1 LQRPGRQ
8 ETRCQKLG
16 LTIALAGLV
25 LPWFAGPVPAADKP
39 RWIRDLDNGKKEARD
54 SAKDLLIVF
63 TGHGWCAHCDLLDRE
78 VFQQAAFVKQAG
90 QDYLFVELD
99 FTFGDKKEDRI
110 RKARYRK
117 LQEKYLVQSFPTVV
131 LADADGVPYGIQ
143 SGYAKGTG
151 VTISL
156 AMIRLAQAAKAKR
169 DRSFKLAAASVGA
182 KRAEHLHK
190 GIQSVAG
197 LLGSIDAR
205 GDDPVLVFYRTQVE
219 DILKGD
225 KTGAGALRARYEAR
239 RKERDAWLAR
249 EAVFFKL
256 REFNA
261 ARDYRGALKYLA
273 EQLKKTGDRHR
284 LWRLEL
290 TRQTYLEWDGQYEEA
305 LKNARRLARR
315 PGLGESD
322 REGLRDREA
331 YNLHNLGR
339 VDELLAHYDRRIA
352 AAKGDF
358 KKHLGLLSAKANW
371 LGYHNRPEQTVAA
384 WRAYREAAKPGSG
397 DWLSATAGL
406 ANELRKAGQHRAAL
420 KLVSAYLA
428 IDKTAPW
435 LMLDA
440 AESHIALGERD
451 KARALIRQVEA
462 ASLDLKKSTNQSDV
476 KIWARID
483 ERMKSLRKQLDT
495 KKSQ

>member
-1 LQRPGRQ
+1 LQHPGSRL
-8 ETRCQKLG
+8 TRCQIHG
-16 LTIALAGLV
+16 LTIALASL
-25 LPWFAGPVPAADKP
+25 LIPLFAGSTLAGDKP

-78 VFQQAAFVKQAG
+78 VFQQAAFVKQAS
-90 QDYLFVELD
+90 QDYVFVELD
-99 FTFGDKKEDRI
+99 FTFGDRKEDKI
-110 RKARYRK
+110 RKARYQK
-117 LQEKYLVQSFPTVV
+117 LQEKYLVRSFPTVI

-156 AMIRLAQAAKAKR
+156 AMIRLARAAKAKR
-169 DRSFKLAAASVGA
+169 DRSFQRAATSVGI

-205 GDDPVLVFYRTQVE
+205 GNDPLLVFYRTQVG

-225 KTGAGALRARYEAR
+225 TTEAGTLRAQYEAR
-239 RKERDAWLAR
+239 RKKRDDWLAR
-249 EAVFFKL
+249 EAVFSKL
-256 REFNA
+256 REFDA
-261 ARDYRGALKYLA
+261 TKDYRGALKYLA
-273 EQLKKTGDRHR
+273 EQLKKTDDRHR

-290 TRQTYLEWDGQYEEA
+290 TRQMYLEWDGQYEAA
-305 LKNARRLARR
+305 LKNARRLSKR
-315 PGLGESD
+315 PGLGASD
-322 REGLRDREA
+322 RESLLDREA

-352 AAKGDF
+352 AAKDDL
-358 KKHLGLLSAKANW
+358 KKRLGLLSSKAEW
-371 LGYHNRPEQTVAA
+371 LGYHNRPEQAVAA
-384 WRAYREAAKPGSG
+384 WRAYREAAKPASEA
-397 DWLSATAGL
+397 WLSATAGL
-406 ANELRKAGQHRAAL
+406 AHELRKAGQHRAAL
-420 KLVSAYLA
+420 KLVSDYLA
-428 IDKTAPW
+428 IDKTPW

-440 AESHIALGERD
+440 AESHIALGDKD
-451 KARALIRQVEA
+451 KARSLIRQAEA
-462 ASLDLKKSTNQSDV
+462 ASGDLKKSTNKTDI

-483 ERMKSLRKQLDT
+483 KRMKSLRKQLDT
-495 KKSQ
+495 NKSQ